1 MKKSL
6 KKHPN
11 NSQKLVDIDY
21 LGGRRISGCLPMV
34 YEDGFSRNK
43 MSEWFYTSLLTRPY
57 GKKNLVLVKSLK
69 MAYII
74 YRSFGVGMVPLPEK
88 KD

>member
-43 MSEWFYTSLLTRPY
+43 MSEWFYNFTINKHLWTEEFSTCEIPENGLY
-57 GKKNLVLVKSLK
+57 
-69 MAYII
+69 YI
-74 YRSFGVGMVPLPEK
+74 
-88 KD
+88 

>member
-6 KKHPN
+6 KKLRN

-43 MSEWFYTSLLTRPY
+43 MSEWFYNFTINKHLWTEEFSTCEIPENGLY
-57 GKKNLVLVKSLK
+57 
-69 MAYII
+69 YI
-74 YRSFGVGMVPLPEK
+74 
-88 KD
+88 

>member
-34 YEDGFSRNK
+34 YEGGFSRKK
-43 MSEWFYTSLLTRPY
+43 MDEWFYNFTINKHLWTEEFSTCEISENGLY
-57 GKKNLVLVKSLK
+57 
-69 MAYII
+69 YI
-74 YRSFGVGMVPLPEK
+74 
-88 KD
+88 

>member
-6 KKHPN
+6 KKHRN

-34 YEDGFSRNK
+34 YEGGFSRKK
-43 MSEWFYTSLLTRPY
+43 MDEWFYNFTI
-57 GKKNLVLVKSLK
+57 KKHLWTEEFSTCEIPENGLY
-69 MAYII
+69 YI
-74 YRSFGVGMVPLPEK
+74 
-88 KD
+88 

>member
-43 MSEWFYTSLLTRPY
+43 MSEWFYNFTINKGLWKEEFSTCEISENGLY
-57 GKKNLVLVKSLK
+57 
-69 MAYII
+69 YI
-74 YRSFGVGMVPLPEK
+74 
-88 KD
+88 

>member
-11 NSQKLVDIDY
+11 NSQKLDYIDY
-21 LGGRRISGCLPMV
+21 LGGSRISDCLPMV

-43 MSEWFYTSLLTRPY
+43 MNECFHNFTINKGLWREEFSTCEISENCLY
-57 GKKNLVLVKSLK
+57 
-69 MAYII
+69 YI
-74 YRSFGVGMVPLPEK
+74 
-88 KD
+88 